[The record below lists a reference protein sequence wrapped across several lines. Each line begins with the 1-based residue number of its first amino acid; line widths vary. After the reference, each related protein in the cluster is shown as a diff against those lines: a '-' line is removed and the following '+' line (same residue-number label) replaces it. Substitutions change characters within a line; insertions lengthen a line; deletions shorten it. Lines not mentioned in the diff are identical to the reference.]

1 MFRKI
6 LWISGLSLIM
16 AVPTKKVLN
25 VEGMMCGYG
34 CVNTIN
40 KTLES
45 IDGIETY
52 SVSYENKKIELV
64 FDDEKLDVVA
74 IIESLPNPYVA
85 TVLVNSLIKE
95 YSVSGM
101 DCMGCVNTINKSL
114 EAIDGI
120 ESYDLDFKNKTLII
134 KFDLEVVNEES
145 IKKTIPSKFT
155 LKEIITNEDKS

>member
-16 AVPTKKVLN
+16 AAPTKKVLN

-64 FDDEKLDVVA
+64 FDDEKLDVEV

-95 YSVSGM
+95 YSVSGI
-101 DCMGCVNTINKSL
+101 DCMGCVNSINKSL
-114 EAIDGI
+114 ETIDGI
-120 ESYDLDFKNKTLII
+120 ESYDLDYKSSTLTI
-134 KFDLEVVNEES
+134 KFNLEVVDEER
-145 IKKTIPSKFT
+145 IKKSIPSKFT
-155 LKEIITNEDKS
+155 LKEIVINENKS

>member
-16 AVPTKKVLN
+16 AAPTKKVLN

-52 SVSYENKKIELV
+52 SVSYENSKTNY
-64 FDDEKLDVVA
+64 EKLT
-74 IIESLPNPYVA
+74 II
-85 TVLVNSLIKE
+85 TLIK
-95 YSVSGM
+95 SHNQ
-101 DCMGCVNTINKSL
+101 VN
-114 EAIDGI
+114 
-120 ESYDLDFKNKTLII
+120 DLLPMFPK
-134 KFDLEVVNEES
+134 
-145 IKKTIPSKFT
+145 
-155 LKEIITNEDKS
+155 

>member
-16 AVPTKKVLN
+16 AAPTKKVLN

-64 FDDEKLDVVA
+64 FDDEKLDVEV

-95 YSVSGM
+95 YSVSGI
-101 DCMGCVNTINKSL
+101 DCMGCVNSINKSL
-114 EAIDGI
+114 ETIDGI
-120 ESYDLDFKNKTLII
+120 ESYDLDYKSSTLTI
-134 KFDLEVVNEES
+134 KFNLEVVDEER
-145 IKKTIPSKFT
+145 IKKSIPSKFT
-155 LKEIITNEDKS
+155 LKEILINENKS